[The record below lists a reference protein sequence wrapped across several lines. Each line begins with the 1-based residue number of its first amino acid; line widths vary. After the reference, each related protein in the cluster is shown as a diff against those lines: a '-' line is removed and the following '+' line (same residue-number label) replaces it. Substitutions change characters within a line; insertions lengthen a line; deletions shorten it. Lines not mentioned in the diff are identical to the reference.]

1 MKMKDFKRG
10 MLGMVNDPKNHHHK
24 IVFLM
29 GDDNNCHMVGHADKW
44 SNASLCN
51 LEVIDITDSV
61 LKGVLNATK

>member
-10 MLGMVNDPKNHHHK
+10 MLGMVNDPKSHYHK

-29 GDDNNCHMVGHADKW
+29 DDDDTCHMVGRAEKW
-44 SNASLCN
+44 NASLCD

>member
-10 MLGMVNDPKNHHHK
+10 MLGMVNDPENHHHK

-29 GDDNNCHMVGHADKW
+29 GDDDKCHMVGHEDKW
-44 SNASLCN
+44 SKASQCN